1 MENFRNYYSKKIH
14 NLLDLDDDSFMI
26 NFFKEYALMGDCVS
40 TISENLFKDTEW
52 TRNLLMSI
60 YISRYPIFT
69 DEDRLNKLS
78 QGISST
84 IESVELDT
92 KGQKKLYALK
102 LVG

>member
-1 MENFRNYYSKKIH
+1 
-14 NLLDLDDDSFMI
+14 
-26 NFFKEYALMGDCVS
+26 
-40 TISENLFKDTEW
+40 
-52 TRNLLMSI
+52 MSI

-69 DEDRLNKLS
+69 DKDWLIKLS

-92 KGQKKLYALK
+92 KGQKKLYASK